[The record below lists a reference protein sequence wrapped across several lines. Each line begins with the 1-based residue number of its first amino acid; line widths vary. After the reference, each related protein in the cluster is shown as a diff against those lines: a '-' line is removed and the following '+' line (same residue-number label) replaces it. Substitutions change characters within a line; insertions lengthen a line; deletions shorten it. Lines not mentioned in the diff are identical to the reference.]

1 MKKGN
6 KPLLTLILL
15 FPFLTAFS
23 LNTPPSLPVVPST
36 TKYEDVEATSEYVD
50 TVDNQQQY
58 KVTFTNTGN
67 DYAIV
72 PHHGVGS
79 HNQIQEY
86 VYLNRGLF
94 GSEAVPPG
102 ETRTYSYW
110 SQANEPCN
118 LENFT
123 WLFYKYD
130 LIAEEVTV
138 SDCSIKYYG
147 GNYYTL
153 NGSLTGIGE
162 YVYYAMIDINYDGVR
177 YAFCSE
183 IVKSWENGEKTRK
196 IAGFD
201 AEETLDMT
209 KIAVNKVTVYR
220 SVNPEPKSSID
231 YGAIWFG
238 LFVVL
243 AQFFPFIL
251 LGILA
256 IIIIVMIIKAV
267 KTSTKQH

>member
-6 KPLLTLILL
+6 KSLLTLILL
-15 FPFLTAFS
+15 FPFLTAFQP
-23 LNTPPSLPVVPST
+23 TPYVVPST
-36 TKYEDVEATSEYVD
+36 TKYEDVEVTSEYVD
-50 TVDNQQQY
+50 TIDDRQQY

-72 PHHGVGS
+72 PDYGVGL
-79 HNQIQEY
+79 HNQIREY
-86 VYLNRGLF
+86 VYFNRGLF
-94 GSEAVPPG
+94 GSEAVPAG
-102 ETRTYSYW
+102 ESRTYSYW
-110 SQANEPCN
+110 SQASEPCN

-123 WLFYKYD
+123 WLFFKYD

-138 SDCSIKYYG
+138 SDCFIEYYG

-153 NGSLTGIGE
+153 SGSLTGIGE
-162 YVYYAMIDINYDGVR
+162 YVYNAMIDITYDGVH

-183 IVKSWENGEKTRK
+183 IEKGWENGEKTRK
-196 IAGFD
+196 IAGF
-201 AEETLDMT
+201 ETNERLDMT
-209 KIAVNKVTVYR
+209 KIAINKVTVYR
-220 SVNPEPKSSID
+220 SVEPEPKSSID

-256 IIIIVMIIKAV
+256 IIIIVMIIKAL
-267 KTSTKQH
+267 KTSNKQH

>member
-6 KPLLTLILL
+6 KSLLTLVLL
-15 FPFLTAFS
+15 FPLLTAFS
-23 LNTPPSLPVVPST
+23 PTPPSLCVEPSR
-36 TKYEDVEATSEYVD
+36 TKYEDVEVTSEYVD
-50 TVDNQQQY
+50 TVDDHQQY

-72 PHHGVGS
+72 PDYGVGL
-79 HNQIQEY
+79 HNEIREY
-86 VYLNRGLF
+86 AYLNRGLF
-94 GSEAVPPG
+94 GSEAVPAG
-102 ETRTYSYW
+102 ETRTYFYR

-130 LIAEEVTV
+130 LIAEEVTI
-138 SDCSIKYYG
+138 SDCFFKYYG

-153 NGSLTGIGE
+153 SGSLTGIDE
-162 YVYYAMIDINYDGVR
+162 YVYYAMIDITYDGVR
-177 YAFCSE
+177 YAFYSE
-183 IVKSWENGEKTRK
+183 IVKSWKNGEKTRK
-196 IAGFD
+196 IAGF
-201 AEETLDMT
+201 ETNETLDMA
-209 KIAVNKVTVYR
+209 KIALNKVTVYR
-220 SVNPEPKSSID
+220 SMDPEPKSSID

-243 AQFFPFIL
+243 AQIFPYIL

-267 KTSTKQH
+267 KTSKKQH